1 MTYVVKPANVVSRLN
16 HAMTALSTR
25 LEEIMAAKGWKHAD
39 LMRVSG
45 QSSSVVSQWLGKGS
59 KDIKSITKIDAI
71 MGIARESGYSM
82 LWIAEGRGP
91 KFVSEQQLLASE
103 PPAKPYNL
111 EGLLDQLGILLASVP
126 LDRRP
131 AAAQALAGWAEH
143 GGAQVWRDMFVAAM
157 GSPGKLLRQ
166 A

>member
-1 MTYVVKPANVVSRLN
+1 
-16 HAMTALSTR
+16 MTALSTR

-91 KFVSEQQLLASE
+91 KFVNQAQLLASE
-103 PPAKPYNL
+103 APPKPYNL
-111 EGLLDQLGILLASVP
+111 DGLLDQLGVLLASVP
-126 LDRRP
+126 PDRR
-131 AAAQALAGWAEH
+131 QATAHALSGWAAN
-143 GGAQVWRDMFVAAM
+143 GGAQVWRDMFMAAI
-157 GSPGKLLRQ
+157 GSSGKLQRL